1 MSASPEMEKKLP
13 SDTTY
18 PVKDEVVEGVEV
30 GTISQIIY
38 IEPEKEKAAFR
49 KFDRYVVPA
58 SFVFIVLCALDR
70 NNVRK
75 INFSATIQN

>member
-1 MSASPEMEKKLP
+1 MFASLEMEKKSP
-13 SDTTY
+13 IDTNY
-18 PVKDEVVEGVEV
+18 SVKDAVSEIVEAGAV
-30 GTISQIIY
+30 SSIIY
-38 IEPEKEKAAFR
+38 IDPERERAAFR

-75 INFSATIQN
+75 INLSTVK